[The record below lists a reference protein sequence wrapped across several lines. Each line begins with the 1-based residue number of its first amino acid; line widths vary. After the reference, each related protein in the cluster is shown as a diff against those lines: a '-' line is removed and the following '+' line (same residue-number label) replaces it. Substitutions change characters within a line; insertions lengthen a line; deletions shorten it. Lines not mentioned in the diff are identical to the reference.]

1 MVPPDLLRT
10 ALIVASY
17 PNFLNMSWT
26 RWTIAT
32 ASSRVPNWEAAS
44 AKFGDDSSAV
54 ANAKANTAGFAA
66 EVRRSHGRANIFFL
80 TVSPDCRPTSSHIF
94 DLPNFVWCFCSATSA
109 LGFVWIARNREQPGL
124 WFARNREKR

>member
-17 PNFLNMSWT
+17 PNLLNMSWT

-44 AKFGDDSSAV
+44 AKSDHDVSAA
-54 ANAKANTAGFAA
+54 ANAKASIAGFIV
-66 EVRRSHGRANIFFL
+66 EVRRSREHANICL
-80 TVSPDCRPTSSHIF
+80 LAVSCDCRPTSSHIF
-94 DLPNFVWCFCSATSA
+94 DLPRLRVVSSGQPRLL
-109 LGFVWIARNREQPGL
+109 LGHVDRTET
-124 WFARNREKR
+124 